1 MALRLNLGVCSRADC
16 VGQGGIRVRGLS
28 LTGHAPRHSVAH
40 GAQMTEILVVDDSKV
55 MRDMIVACL
64 RAIPD
69 TSFAHASSG
78 LEAIERLSLASFDLL
93 VLDLNMPDIGGLE
106 VLEFVRAQDTLRA
119 LPVLIVTTR
128 GDDQSRER
136 VLRAGATA
144 FLAKPFTPD
153 SIIAEVRAILV
164 DRAEHVA

>member
-1 MALRLNLGVCSRADC
+1 
-16 VGQGGIRVRGLS
+16 
-28 LTGHAPRHSVAH
+28 
-40 GAQMTEILVVDDSKV
+40 MTEILVVDDSKV

-69 TSFAHASSG
+69 TSFTHASSG
-78 LEAIERLSLASFDLL
+78 LEAIERLSLAAFDLL
-93 VLDLNMPDIGGLE
+93 VLDLNMPDIGGIE

-128 GDDQSRER
+128 GDEQSRER
-136 VLRAGATA
+136 LLQAGATG

-153 SIIAEVRAILV
+153 SIIAEVRAILA